1 MLLSER
7 IGVPAFAGAHA
18 ASWTSRHPSF
28 ARGHGEIIEMHVAVC
43 LRPQADLSG
52 DGLWQ
57 RVLKIELAIE
67 IPFNLVAG
75 DADFQVVPLAGCC
88 RCVANPFD
96 RRTPTLFELP
106 QHEIVFQAV
115 GPDREIVAIRL
126 QVEEDTGALVD
137 AAR

>member
-7 IGVPAFAGAHA
+7 IGEPAFAAAHA
-18 ASWTSRHPSF
+18 ASRTSRHPLF
-28 ARGHGEIIEMHVAVC
+28 ARDHGEIIEMHVAVC

-75 DADFQVVPLAGCC
+75 DGLSSRATGGLLSVCCEPIPPTNADPFQTSKARDCFPG
-88 RCVANPFD
+88 N
-96 RRTPTLFELP
+96 LP
-106 QHEIVFQAV
+106 GWSGSRHSAS
-115 GPDREIVAIRL
+115 G
-126 QVEEDTGALVD
+126 
-137 AAR
+137 